1 MMPTGSHRLLRFLV
15 EAERERRQ
23 ILLPI
28 LRLHSSSVS
37 PSIIDIALPIIGH
50 PIPCLVCMSWDQTTC
65 QIWMASMLARD
76 IVNKNSGASASSVD
90 GGLEIEA
97 GGPYPSQRVPPVSRE
112 PVLAALATSSS
123 LTNKPAGQL
132 WIDGPQIPRVSEIS
146 FEISNLHPQT
156 RIVGPLSRPKKPIQP
171 PRCTTAS
178 TGDGDRAVKCHS

>member
-1 MMPTGSHRLLRFLV
+1 MMPTDPIDFCGSWLKPRGSDVKFCFPSFGSTPPVSLPPSSTLHR
-15 EAERERRQ
+15 
-23 ILLPI
+23 P
-28 LRLHSSSVS
+28 SS
-37 PSIIDIALPIIGH
+37 AT
-50 PIPCLVCMSWDQTTC
+50 PCLVCMSWDQTTC

-76 IVNKNSGASASSVD
+76 IVNKNSGASAPSVD

-97 GGPYPSQRVPPVSRE
+97 GGLYPSQRVPPVSRE

-156 RIVGPLSRPKKPIQP
+156 RILGPLSRPQKPIQP
-171 PRCTTAS
+171 QRCTTAS
-178 TGDGDRAVKCHS
+178 AGDRDRAVKCHS